1 MSSIQSSAVPVPDIP
16 PALIDQLRPGRRM
29 VIPVGHS
36 HGTQEQVLLKKS
48 PDGAVSRR
56 TVLLVA
62 FVP

>member
-1 MSSIQSSAVPVPDIP
+1 MSSIQSSTVPAPDIR

-36 HGTQEQVLLKKS
+36 HGTQEQVLLKKR

-56 TVLLVA
+56 TAFLVA